1 MIIVRIE
8 RAVKESWA
16 SQAKQHSKLKVV
28 RKTSKSQCKTR
39 CVDIGCKRIRR
50 VLTKLRE
57 GTAEL
62 RV

>member
-8 RAVKESWA
+8 RAVKA
-16 SQAKQHSKLKVV
+16 AQAKQHSKLKVV
-28 RKTSKSQCKTR
+28 MKMSKSQCKTR
-39 CVDIGCKRIRR
+39 CVDIGCYCKRIRR
-50 VLTKLRE
+50 VLTKPRE